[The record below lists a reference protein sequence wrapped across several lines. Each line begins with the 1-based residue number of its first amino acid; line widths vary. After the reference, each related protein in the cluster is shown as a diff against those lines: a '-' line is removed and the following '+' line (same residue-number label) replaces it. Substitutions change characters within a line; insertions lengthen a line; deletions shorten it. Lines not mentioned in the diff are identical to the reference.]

1 MIGRN
6 RCGTSPPARASTM
19 SRTMIKRT
27 NQQFSARAR
36 RPCHGMPAAI
46 AILVAISAAFSF
58 AEEQQS
64 PRFEVFPTDVHL
76 LSSRSEQSVVCRIVQ
91 PDGVTRDVTSEVQ
104 WIAPDP
110 AIVKLDGNVIR
121 PVADGTAE
129 LKAKFGDQVVPV
141 KVSVKDASNDRPISF
156 KLDVMPVFM
165 RAGCNVG
172 SCHGSARGK
181 DGFHLSLFG
190 YDPDGDYERLTRE
203 ISTRRINL
211 AIPEESLMIQKGLG
225 AVPHTGG
232 VRFHKGDN
240 LYNTIM
246 RWLEAGAPQDPPT
259 VAVATSLEILPTQAV
274 LEGEGSHQQVT
285 VRAHYS
291 DGSERDVTHLALFLS
306 SNENSATI
314 SLDGL
319 VTASKRGE
327 AFVMAR
333 FATFTVGSQVI
344 VIPKGLQYKFPDLPE
359 NNYIDQLIDAKLK
372 KLRIVPSPVCSD
384 EVFLRR
390 ACIDITGQLP
400 TREEHDRF
408 IDSSEHNKR
417 EKLVDELLGRKEFVE
432 LWVMKFAEL
441 LKIRSNNDVSYKSA
455 LLYYTWLE
463 DKLSH
468 NVPMDQIVQELL
480 DADGGTFKNPAT
492 NYYEVE
498 RDPEKLAEN
507 TAQVFMGMQ
516 IKCAQC
522 HNHPFDRWTMSDYYG
537 FAAFFAQIGRK
548 QAEDPRERI
557 VFNSGGGEVT
567 NIVSHQQ
574 AKPKFLGGEQ
584 PDVNG
589 KDRRQ
594 ILAKWLASPD
604 NPYFARNLANM
615 VWGHFFGKG
624 IVDPV
629 DDVRISNPPVNPE
642 LLDALGQKFQEYH
655 YDFKHLVR
663 DICTSRTYQTAA
675 ETNETNEG
683 DDRNFSHSMI
693 RRMRAEVLLDVLS
706 EITETKEKFR
716 GLPLGARA
724 VEIADGNTSD
734 YFLRTFGR
742 ASRETVC
749 SCEVKMEPNL
759 SQALHLLNGQTVHRK
774 IEQSQVVG
782 QMLKDKK
789 SPDEIVEELYLR
801 CFGRKPTPDELTAI
815 GAAMPKED
823 DKNKAQ
829 DTKKVLDDVFWA
841 LLNSEEFMFN
851 H

>member
-1 MIGRN
+1 MNGEVPK
-6 RCGTSPPARASTM
+6 TQTP
-19 SRTMIKRT
+19 
-27 NQQFSARAR
+27 SARAG
-36 RPCHGMPAAI
+36 RPCHGMVAALTVALLGGCVAPVMGDEPAAK
-46 AILVAISAAFSF
+46 
-58 AEEQQS
+58 
-64 PRFEVFPTDVHL
+64 FEVFPTEIHL
-76 LSSRSEQSVVCRIVQ
+76 NTARGEQSVVCRVVQ
-91 PDGVTRDVTSEVQ
+91 PDGVTRDVTNEVQ
-104 WIAPDP
+104 WIAPDSQ
-110 AIVKLDGNVIR
+110 IIKMDGNVVH
-121 PVADGTAE
+121 PLADGAGE
-129 LKAKFGDQVVPV
+129 LKVKYGDQVVPV
-141 KVSVKDASNDRPISF
+141 QVSVKEAKTDRPISF

-165 RAGCNVG
+165 RAGCNAG

-232 VRFHKGDN
+232 TRFKQGDA
-240 LYNTIM
+240 LYETLM
-246 RWLEAGAPQDPPT
+246 RWLQNGAPEDPP
-259 VAVATSLEILPTQAV
+259 AVARTDSLEILPRQIV
-274 LEGEGSHQQVT
+274 LEGEGARQQVT

-291 DGSERDVTHLALFLS
+291 DGAERDVTHLALFLS
-306 SNENSATI
+306 NNENSAAI
-314 SLDGL
+314 SPDGL
-319 VTASKRGE
+319 ITASKRGE

-344 VIPKGLQYKFPDLPE
+344 VIPRGIKYDFPDLPE
-359 NNYIDQLIDAKLK
+359 YNYVDQLVDAKLK
-372 KLRIVPSPVCSD
+372 KLRIVPSPLCSD

-390 ACIDITGQLP
+390 AFIDIIGQLP
-400 TREEHDRF
+400 SREEYDRF
-408 IDSSEHNKR
+408 MSATDADKR
-417 EKLVDELLGRKEFVE
+417 QKLVDDLLGRKEFVE
-432 LWVMKFAEL
+432 MWVMKFAEL

-455 LLYYTWLE
+455 LLYYNWLE

-480 DADGGTFKNPAT
+480 DCDGGTFKNPAT

-498 RDPEKLAEN
+498 RDPEKLAED

-522 HNHPFDRWTMSDYYG
+522 HNHPFDRWTMGDYYG

-567 NIVSHQQ
+567 NTVSHKV
-574 AKPKFLGGEQ
+574 ARPKFLGGDEA
-584 PDVNG
+584 DVSG

-594 ILAKWLASPD
+594 VLAKWLASPS
-604 NPYFARNLANM
+604 NPYFARNLGNV
-615 VWGHFFGKG
+615 VWAHFFGKG

-629 DDVRISNPPVNPE
+629 DDVRISNPPANPE
-642 LLDALGQKFQEYH
+642 LLDTLGQKFQEYH

-663 DICTSRTYQTAA
+663 DICTSRAYQTAA
-675 ETNETNEG
+675 ETNETNEADG
-683 DDRNFSHSMI
+683 RNFSHSMI
-693 RRMRAEVLLDVLS
+693 RRMRAEVLLDLLGEV
-706 EITETKEKFR
+706 TEVKEKFR

-724 VEIADGNTSD
+724 VEIADGNTTD

-749 SCEVKMEPNL
+749 SCEVKMDPNL
-759 SQALHLLNGQTVHRK
+759 SQALHLLNGNTVHHK
-774 IEQSQVVG
+774 LEQSPVIATL
-782 QMLKDKK
+782 LKEKK
-789 SPDEIVEELYLR
+789 SPDEIVEDLYIR
-801 CFGRKPTPDELTAI
+801 CFGRKPTPQEVSAI
-815 GAAMPKED
+815 DAALPKED
-823 DKNKAQ
+823 DKDKAAE
-829 DTKKVLDDVFWA
+829 TKKALDDVFWA

>member
-1 MIGRN
+1 MKPTRDLFGAIFLA
-6 RCGTSPPARASTM
+6 TILLLRAPVG
-19 SRTMIKRT
+19 
-27 NQQFSARAR
+27 ADE
-36 RPCHGMPAAI
+36 PAAK
-46 AILVAISAAFSF
+46 
-58 AEEQQS
+58 
-64 PRFEVFPTDVHL
+64 FEVYPTDIHL
-76 LSSRSEQSVVCRIVQ
+76 NTARGEQSVVCRVVQ
-91 PDGVTRDVTSEVQ
+91 PDGVSRDVTNEVQ
-104 WIAPDP
+104 WIVPDSQ
-110 AIVKLDGNVIR
+110 IVKVDGNVVR
-121 PVADGTAE
+121 PLFDGVGE
-129 LKAKFGDQVVPV
+129 LKV
-141 KVSVKDASNDRPISF
+141 KYGEQMVSVRLSVKEAKVERPISF

-165 RAGCNVG
+165 RAGCNAG

-211 AIPEESLMIQKGLG
+211 AIPEDSLMIQKGLG

-232 VRFHKGDN
+232 TRFKKGDA
-240 LYNTIM
+240 LYETLM
-246 RWLEAGAPQDPPT
+246 RWLEAGAPEDPPT
-259 VAVATSLEILPTQAV
+259 VAHADSLEILPKQMV
-274 LEGEGSHQQVT
+274 LEGEGSRQQMT

-291 DGSERDVTHLALFLS
+291 DGTERDVTHLALFLS
-306 SNENSATI
+306 NNENSAAI
-314 SLDGL
+314 SPDGL
-319 VTASKRGE
+319 ITASKRGE

-344 VIPKGLQYKFPDLPE
+344 VIPKGINYKFPDLPE
-359 NNYIDQLIDAKLK
+359 FNYVDQLVDAKLK
-372 KLRIVPSPVCSD
+372 KLRIVPSPLCSD

-390 ACIDITGQLP
+390 AFIDIVGQLP
-400 TREEHDRF
+400 TRQEHDRF
-408 IDSSEHNKR
+408 MASADADKR
-417 EKLVDELLGRKEFVE
+417 QKLVDDLLARKEFVE
-432 LWVMKFAEL
+432 MWVMKFAEL

-455 LLYYTWLE
+455 LLYYNWLE
-463 DKLSH
+463 DKLAH

-480 DADGGTFKNPAT
+480 DCDGGTFKNPAT

-498 RDPEKLAEN
+498 RDPEKLAED

-522 HNHPFDRWTMSDYYG
+522 HNHPFDRWTMGDYYG

-557 VFNSGGGEVT
+557 VFNSGGGDVT
-567 NIVSHQQ
+567 NIVTRKV
-574 AKPKFLGGEQ
+574 APPKFLGGQEA
-584 PDVNG
+584 DVNG

-594 ILAKWLASPD
+594 VLAKWLASPS
-604 NPYFARNLANM
+604 NPYFAKNLANI
-615 VWGHFFGKG
+615 VWAHFFGKG

-629 DDVRISNPPVNPE
+629 DDVRISNPPANPE

-675 ETNETNEG
+675 ETNESNQG

-693 RRMRAEVLLDVLS
+693 RRMRAEVLLDVIS
-706 EITETKEKFR
+706 EVTEVSEKFR

-724 VEIADGNTSD
+724 VEIADGNTTD

-749 SCEVKMEPNL
+749 SCEVKMDPNL
-759 SQALHLLNGQTVHRK
+759 SQALHLLNGNTVHRK
-774 IEQSQVVG
+774 VEQSQVIAA
-782 QMLKDKK
+782 MLKDKK

-801 CFGRKPTPDELTAI
+801 CFGRKPTAEEVSAI
-815 GAAMPKED
+815 SAQLPKDD
-823 DKNKAQ
+823 DKNTAA
-829 DTKKVLDDVFWA
+829 DTRKTLDDVFWA